1 MDRVYDKK
9 KIIIKKSALTKESVK
24 DRFDYIKEVS
34 KIVSIQTDKGKK
46 LLFEKYNKIS
56 FFIQKVFWLKWIF
69 QFLG

>member
-34 KIVSIQTDKGKK
+34 KIVSIQTDERDKI
-46 LLFEKYNKIS
+46 LEKIETQKAKQCNEDNKNECA
-56 FFIQKVFWLKWIF
+56 KRRNL
-69 QFLG
+69 